1 MISGNYHVLVL
12 AFIIMAGLF
21 LINEDY
27 YALTVAF
34 VVMGGLLVLGVC
46 QG

>member
-1 MISGNYHVLVL
+1 MISGNYNMLVL

-21 LINEDY
+21 LFNEDY
-27 YALTVAF
+27 YALIVAF